1 MPWTTRLRSGVF
13 LLLAIVCLIASSAP
27 LAAQSDTLHVGEY
40 TLSGPYTH
48 DNLSVYLVHG
58 KDKIKTKN
66 MLTLAEAMRRK
77 KIRVYETGNVNE
89 LQVENISST
98 QSIFIQ
104 AGEIVKGG
112 RQDRT
117 LGIDL
122 VLAPRSGRVPIAAYC
137 VESGRWSRRGGESAQ
152 EFSSSEE
159 QLVSR
164 DLKLAA
170 RYNKDQSK
178 VWANVKQSQDKL
190 SEKVGERVNANESSS
205 SLQLSLENDRLRKKI
220 DEYVDGLRRLGVG
233 NQNVVGCIF
242 AINGDMN
249 GAEVYASNDLFARSW
264 PKLLRAASIEAVAE
278 IDTVW
283 TPTVAPVSAAKEFIA
298 PASGEGTAST
308 QNIDANNQV
317 ITHDRDDAV
326 AIESRANETTVRKS
340 WIRK

>member
-1 MPWTTRLRSGVF
+1 MPWIIPSLSRAF
-13 LLLAIVCLIASSAP
+13 LLPAILCLIAVCAP
-27 LAAQSDTLHVGEY
+27 ITAQIDTLRVGEY

-48 DNLSVYLVHG
+48 NNLSVYLVHG
-58 KDKIKTKN
+58 IDRINSRN
-66 MLTLAEAMRRK
+66 MMTLAEALRRK

-89 LQVENISST
+89 LQVENVSST

-122 VLAPRSGRVPIAAYC
+122 VLAPRSGRVPIAAFC

-170 RYNKDQSK
+170 RYSKDQSK
-178 VWANVKQSQDKL
+178 VWANVKRSQDKL
-190 SEKVGERVNANESSS
+190 SEKVGERVNDNASAS
-205 SLQLSLENDRLRKKI
+205 SLQLSLENERLRVRVE
-220 DEYVDGLRRLGVG
+220 EYIASLERLAGSRHDVI
-233 NQNVVGCIF
+233 GCVF
-242 AINGDMN
+242 AVNGDMN
-249 GAEVYASNDLFARSW
+249 GAEVYASSDLFTRSW
-264 PKLLRAASIEAVAE
+264 PKLLRAASVEAVAE

-283 TPTVAPVSAAKEFIA
+283 TSTVAPVSAAREFIA
-298 PASGEGTAST
+298 PSSGQGTT
-308 QNIDANNQV
+308 TTERVGANNEV
-317 ITHDRDDAV
+317 IMVDRDDAV
-326 AIESRANETTVRKS
+326 AIESRANDTMVRKS
-340 WIRK
+340 WIKK